1 MTGYIGRKVRMHDSK
16 FNRYNVMNIRSV
28 EGEETVSVELQNV
41 DDEYVQIFAFDSRDH
56 FINWFEKNKI

>member
-1 MTGYIGRKVRMHDSK
+1 MHDSK